1 MFDAWIY
8 SLVSVVLV
16 SLISL
21 VGVSTLI
28 FKDSTLR
35 KVLLYFVSFAA
46 GALLGDAF
54 IHLLPEAA
62 KESGFTVM
70 ISFSIITGIVF
81 FFIMEKI
88 IQWRHCHMPVSR
100 EHPHPLTYMNL
111 FGDSVHNFIDGLIIG
126 ASYLASIPI
135 GIATTIA
142 VVFHEIPHEMGN
154 FGVLLHGGFTR
165 KKAIL
170 FNFLSAII
178 AIAGTIAALLI
189 GVTEGANPYLLGFAA
204 GGFVYIAA
212 TDLIPELHKGNVHP
226 EGFSK
231 TAIGQLFF
239 LLLGIGMMFSLLLV
253 G

>member
-1 MFDAWIY
+1 MFEVWLY
-8 SLVSVVLV
+8 SLVSVILV
-16 SLISL
+16 SAISL
-21 VGVSTLI
+21 IGVSTFAL
-28 FKDSTLR
+28 KDSTLR
-35 KVLLYFVSFAA
+35 KILLYFVSFAA

-54 IHLLPEAA
+54 IHLLPEAI

-70 ISFSIITGIVF
+70 ISFSIISGIVF
-81 FFIMEKI
+81 FFVMEKI
-88 IQWRHCHMPVSR
+88 IQWRHCHIPVSN

-111 FGDSVHNFIDGLIIG
+111 FGDGVHNFIDGLIIG
-126 ASYLASIPI
+126 ASYLAAIPI
-135 GIATTIA
+135 GIATTLA

-165 KKAIL
+165 KKAIF
-170 FNFLSAII
+170 FNFLSALI
-178 AIAGTIAALLI
+178 AIAGTVFVLFV
-189 GVTEGANPYLLGFAA
+189 GSTEGINPYLLGFAA
-204 GGFVYIAA
+204 GGFIYIAS

-239 LLLGIGMMFSLLLV
+239 MLLGIGIMFSLLLV